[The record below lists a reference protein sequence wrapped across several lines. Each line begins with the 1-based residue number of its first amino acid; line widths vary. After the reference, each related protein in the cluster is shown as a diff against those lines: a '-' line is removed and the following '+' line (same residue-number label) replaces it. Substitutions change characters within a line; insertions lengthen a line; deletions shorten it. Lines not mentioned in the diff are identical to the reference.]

1 MGRMYSFGPFGLD
14 VQAEILF
21 CDGEPAELGKRA
33 VAVLLVLLERAGEP
47 VSKTALI
54 AAVWP
59 GLIVEDANLTVQ
71 IAALR
76 RVLGQTP
83 GGDLWIETLPRR
95 GYRFVGPRPTESPGV
110 IPHPANTAYA
120 HVRDAYL
127 TEPAAALSLPD
138 RPSIAVLPFKNL
150 SGDTQHD
157 YFADGITE
165 EIITELSR
173 FRQLFVIARNSS
185 FTYKVRAA
193 DPREVGRELGVRYV
207 LEGSV
212 RMAGGRIRI
221 IGQLIDAAS
230 ATHLWADRFEG
241 GLDDV
246 FDLQDRVT
254 ASVVGAI
261 APKVE
266 YAEIKRAQ
274 SKPTESLDAHDYYL
288 RGLASFHQS
297 TKSSILEALNL
308 FRRASELDPDFAAA
322 FGMAAWCHVRR
333 KGSRWVTDPRLEIPE
348 TRGLVWKALE
358 LGRDDAVALCS
369 AGYALSYVVGDMEQG
384 AAFLDQAVDI
394 NPNLAAALTLCG
406 WPKLWLGELDSAI
419 QLQARAMR
427 LSPRDSQSF
436 LMHAATGM
444 AHFCAGRYAEAS
456 SWTMR
461 SFNNQSNWIMSL
473 AGVAASNAL
482 IGRPDVAGEAVGL
495 MLDLDPTLNVSCLS
509 VWTPFRQTEHRAK
522 WADALRR
529 AGLPQ

>member
-1 MGRMYSFGPFGLD
+1 MARIYTFGPFRLD
-14 VQAEILF
+14 AEAEILF
-21 CDGEPAELGKRA
+21 HDGELVGLGGRA
-33 VAVLLVLLERAGEP
+33 VAVLRALLERAGEP
-47 VSKTALI
+47 VSKAALI
-54 AAVWP
+54 AAAWP
-59 GLIVEDANLTVQ
+59 GRVVEDANLTVQ
-71 IAALR
+71 ITALR
-76 RVLGQTP
+76 RMLGEAP
-83 GGDLWIETLPRR
+83 RGDLWIETLPRR
-95 GYRFVGPRPTESPGV
+95 GYRYVGPSPTETSDV
-110 IPHPANTAYA
+110 AHPANLALPRVPYA
-120 HVRDAYL
+120 DP
-127 TEPAAALSLPD
+127 TEPVAALALPD

-150 SGDTQHD
+150 SSDTQHD
-157 YFADGITE
+157 YFADGMTE

-185 FTYKVRAA
+185 FTYKGRAV
-193 DPREVGRELGVRYV
+193 DITEVGRELGVRYV

-212 RMAGGRIRI
+212 RVAGGRIRI

-241 GLDDV
+241 GLEDI

-261 APKVE
+261 APRLE
-266 YAEIKRAQ
+266 HAEIKRAQ
-274 SKPTESLDAHDYYL
+274 KKPTESLDAYDYYL

-297 TKSSILEALNL
+297 TKSSILDALGL
-308 FRRASELDPDFAAA
+308 FRRASERDPDFAAA

-333 KGSRWVTDPRLEIPE
+333 KGSRWVTDPDLEIPE

-358 LGRDDAVALCS
+358 LARDDAVALSS

-394 NPNLAAALTLCG
+394 NPNLAGALTLCG

-436 LMHAATGM
+436 LMQAATGM

-456 SWTMR
+456 SWTTR
-461 SFNNQSNWIMSL
+461 AFNNQPNWVMSL

-482 IGRPDVAGEAVGL
+482 VGRPDLAKEAVGL
-495 MLDLDPTLNVSCLS
+495 MLDLDPTLSVSCLS
-509 VWTPFRQTEHRAK
+509 VWTPFRQPEHSAK

-529 AGLPQ
+529 AGLPN